1 MTTFVMPG
9 TDFTSLERFGR
20 PLPGNLLAVR

>member
-9 TDFTSLERFGR
+9 TGFTSLERSGR
-20 PLPGNLLAVR
+20 TLPGDFLAVR